1 MYEIVKSVI
10 TAGDYKLA
18 DIQHKVKKLFVM
30 GDLTEEQ
37 ADELLAMASQ
47 GVSVDAERPETLQMI
62 QTLAGEIKTLKERV
76 TALEGGKDEEEAVY
90 PAWKAWDGLSTD
102 YQKGAIVSHN
112 GELWQSVFNGQNV
125 WEPGAVGTESL
136 WVKYTG

>member
-18 DIQHKVKKLFVM
+18 DIHHKIKKLFVL

-37 ADELLAMASQ
+37 MDELLAMATG
-47 GVSVDAERPETLQMI
+47 GVSADAERPETLQMI
-62 QTLAGEIKTLKERV
+62 QTLAEEIEVLKERV

-125 WEPGAVGTESL
+125 WMPGVPGTETM
-136 WVKYTG
+136 WVKYIA